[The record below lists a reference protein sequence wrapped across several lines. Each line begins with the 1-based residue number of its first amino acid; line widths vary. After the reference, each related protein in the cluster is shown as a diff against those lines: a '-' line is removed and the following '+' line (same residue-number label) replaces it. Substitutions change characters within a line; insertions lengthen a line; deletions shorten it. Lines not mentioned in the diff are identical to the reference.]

1 MNSDPQRRLRNEHQ
15 PSLDSIAWWQARPWQ
30 TNLALMFLGA
40 LLFLLSRHLVV
51 EYDGYIIGFSGTS
64 GWSVWCY
71 VLASFLVLT
80 QPTDRVTLPLILG
93 VAVLCRLPPLFAD
106 AYLSS
111 DVYRY
116 VWDGMVQHAGIN
128 PYRYVPAD
136 PALAALRGAAEGNI
150 FPAINR
156 ATYAHTIYPPFAQL
170 FFWFVAFVSP
180 TLAMMK
186 TALVLC
192 EGVTVWA
199 LLWLLRAMGRRREQ
213 ILLYAWAPILIWE
226 IAGSGH
232 LDSLAMALIGLA
244 LVARY
249 QRRPIATGVFLAL
262 AVLTK
267 LYPLVLFPA
276 LYMRHPVNRRSGET
290 EAGAEWTMPATMAA
304 LIVAGYAAYS
314 SVGRLVF
321 GFLSGYVEEEGM
333 ATGARY
339 FLLDFAHHLPG
350 LHHLPTVVF
359 LAFAAITFAGISW
372 WAWRMASP
380 VPGQSF
386 SRERALITEQLRPHQ
401 AAAFLPPA
409 FALAAALM
417 LLFSPHY
424 AWYVIWLVPFFTVLP
439 ALPGLGYVMGFFYLY
454 TTALAAPGPKM
465 FLANE
470 ILYATLVVTGCLQV
484 AGWYVP
490 ALRLAFWTS
499 REPEAVRS

>member
-1 MNSDPQRRLRNEHQ
+1 MRPEQQ
-15 PSLDSIAWWQARPWQ
+15 FGDSRPPLASTRWWQARAWQ
-30 TNLALMFLGA
+30 TNVALLFLGT

-51 EYDGYIIGFSGTS
+51 EYDDYIIGFSGTS

-71 VLASFLVLT
+71 ALASFLALT
-80 QPTDRVTLPLILG
+80 QPTNRFTLPIILG
-93 VAVLCRLPPLFAD
+93 VAVLCRLTPLFGD
-106 AYLSS
+106 AFLSS

-116 VWDGMVQHAGIN
+116 VWDGIVQQAGIN

-136 PALAALRGAAEGNI
+136 PALMALRGASEGNI

-156 ATYAHTIYPPFAQL
+156 ADYAHTIYPPFAQI
-170 FFWFVAFVSP
+170 FFWVVTFISP
-180 TLAMMK
+180 TLVMMK

-192 EGVTVWA
+192 EGLTTWS
-199 LLWLLRAMGRRREQ
+199 LLWLLRAFGRRREQ
-213 ILLYAWAPILIWE
+213 IILYAWAPILIWE

-249 QRRPIATGVFLAL
+249 QRRPLLTGLFLAL

-276 LYMRHPVNRRSGET
+276 LYMRHPFNRRTGRVESGV
-290 EAGAEWTMPATMAA
+290 EWRMPISMAV
-304 LIVAGYAAYS
+304 LIITGYVAYS

-321 GFLSGYVEEEGM
+321 GFLGGYVEEEGM
-333 ATGARY
+333 TSGKRY
-339 FLLDFAHHLPG
+339 FLLDLIHHLPG
-350 LHHLPTVVF
+350 LQTAPIAIF
-359 LAFAAITFAGISW
+359 FGAAALIFAGISW
-372 WAWRMASP
+372 WAWQTASP
-380 VPGQSF
+380 PAGETVHLADSLAQ
-386 SRERALITEQLRPHQ
+386 QLRPHQ

-424 AWYVIWLVPFFTVLP
+424 AWYVIWLVPFVTLLPVLP
-439 ALPGLGYVMGFFYLY
+439 GFSYFVGFFYLY

-470 ILYATLVVTGCLQV
+470 ILYGILIATTCLQF
-484 AGWYVP
+484 AAARVP
-490 ALRLAFWTS
+490 PLRLNFWK
-499 REPEAVRS
+499 PQ